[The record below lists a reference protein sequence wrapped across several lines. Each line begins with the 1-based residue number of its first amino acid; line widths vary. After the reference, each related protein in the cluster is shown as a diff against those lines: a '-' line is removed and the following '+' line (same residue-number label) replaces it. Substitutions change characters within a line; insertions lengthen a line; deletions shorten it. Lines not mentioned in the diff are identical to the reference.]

1 MIDTIK
7 ELWLFMRVRK
17 KMWLLPIIVVLLAM
31 GALLVFGAGSPL
43 TPFIYTLF

>member
-17 KMWLLPIIVVLLAM
+17 KFWMLPILFVLLAM

-43 TPFIYTLF
+43 APFLYTLF